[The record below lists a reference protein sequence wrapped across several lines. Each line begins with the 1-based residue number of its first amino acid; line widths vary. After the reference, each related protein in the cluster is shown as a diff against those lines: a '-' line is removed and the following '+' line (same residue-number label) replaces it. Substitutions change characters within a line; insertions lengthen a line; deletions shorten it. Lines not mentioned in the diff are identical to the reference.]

1 MTPGGPRALFGDPM
15 SVMAKHHIGLYQ
27 KHQHVKTIL
36 KYIFSAVHLTLQLLE
51 HFFNLRNVIVIVLFL
66 IALISALISVLSC
79 LMNGFTPHILP
90 FPSLTDC
97 LNCGPE
103 HEAS

>member
-1 MTPGGPRALFGDPM
+1 MTPGGSRALFWDPM
-15 SVMAKHHIGLYQ
+15 SVMEKHHIGLYE

-66 IALISALISVLSC
+66 IAYIIS
-79 LMNGFTPHILP
+79 GFTPHIVHS
-90 FPSLTDC
+90 PSLTDC
-97 LNCGPE
+97 LSCGPE